1 MLAPFRFHEPRTL
14 GEASEVLLAHGPE
27 AAAYAGGT
35 ELLVAMK
42 QGVLRYRHLVNI
54 KRAGADR
61 IVYDAGTHR
70 VAIGATATH
79 RAVARDAEVRS
90 RVPLLADVEA
100 RVANVRVRTVGT
112 IGGNLCFAE
121 PRSDLTTV
129 LLLQDAAVVL
139 TRRAAS
145 RTLPLASFLV
155 DGYTTDLQAG
165 ELLETILVPALP
177 AGAGAAYL
185 KVAFYERPTAGVGV
199 VLVGD
204 PGGNSIA
211 EARVAVGCVGP
222 TPIRVPEAERA
233 LGGAPLRSGGFAA
246 ACVAAGAAL
255 AGRCAPVDDLY
266 GSAAYKRHLASVL
279 VRRAAEQARARLIGR
294 EQERE

>member
-14 GEASEVLLAHGPE
+14 GEASEVLLAHGPD
-27 AAAYAGGT
+27 AAVYAGGT

-42 QGVLRYRHLVNI
+42 QGVLRYGHLVNI

-61 IVYDAGTHR
+61 IMYDAGTRR

-79 RAVARDAEVRS
+79 RTVARDGEVRS

-100 RVANVRVRTVGT
+100 RVANVRVRAVGT

-121 PRSDLTTV
+121 PRSDVATV
-129 LLLQDAAVVL
+129 LLLHGAAVVL
-139 TRRAAS
+139 TGRAGS

-165 ELLETILVPALP
+165 ELLETILVPGLP
-177 AGAGAAYL
+177 AEAGAAYL

-199 VLVGD
+199 VLVRD
-204 PGGNSIA
+204 PGGDRIV
-211 EARVAVGCVGP
+211 EARIAVGCVGP

-233 LGGAPLRSGGFAA
+233 FADAPLRGGGFSA
-246 ACVAAGAAL
+246 ACVAAAAAL

-266 GSAAYKRHLASVL
+266 GSASYKRHLAGVL
-279 VRRAAEQARARLIGR
+279 VRRAAEQARARLIGG